1 MVEGLPGQEASLQ
14 ASQVRLED
22 DDFQEVSE
30 SDKVISFE
38 GRAKI
43 VVVDDEPLNVEIIHN
58 FLEFLDL
65 EIASY
70 ADGNSMLE
78 RLTEDDPDLLI
89 LDLMMPD
96 LDGYSAIRQVRSE
109 YSPQE
114 LPILVVT
121 ANE

>member
-1 MVEGLPGQEASLQ
+1 M
-14 ASQVRLED
+14 
-22 DDFQEVSE
+22 
-30 SDKVISFE
+30 
-38 GRAKI
+38 
-43 VVVDDEPLNVEIIHN
+43 EIIHN

-65 EIASY
+65 EITSY

-96 LDGYSAIRQVRSE
+96 LDGYSVIRQVRSE

-114 LPILVVT
+114 LPILVFT
-121 ANE
+121 ANEQERTTHKSLTLGANDYPVSYTHLTLPTKA